1 MGGAPLR
8 GGLRE
13 RKPLPLA
20 HPHPPVSGA
29 ADRPDTQGMGPGGRC
44 PGREEQGIQTAEIT
58 RECAG
63 GSAGRAR
70 GRGQRAPGTH
80 CASQAARDLDSEASE
95 AGRSGPQRPGA
106 GAAAGSADSSAA
118 SRARGAA
125 RARPPLCRE
134 VRARAAAPSLRNFPV
149 PPPPRLRP
157 RLCRAAGHGNP
168 RPHAEGPARSH
179 GITRPA
185 RLPGGGARG
194 TQPNS
199 WARAGGAL
207 VRLSV
212 RELRVRP
219 AGGSA
224 AASRQPRPRLARR
237 SAAEDGPAQLTP
249 PSSWSWEPRGNAG
262 LQGTANQ

>member
-149 PPPPRLRP
+149 PPPPPLAPSSLPGRWPRKPPPARRGPRAEPRDYAPCPAPRGWGTRNPAQQLGPGGRGPRP
-157 RLCRAAGHGNP
+157 AFGAGAPGPPGGRERCGIQAAPPAPRPEERSGGRSRAAHATLVVVLGASWECRAAG
-168 RPHAEGPARSH
+168 
-179 GITRPA
+179 
-185 RLPGGGARG
+185 
-194 TQPNS
+194 NS
-199 WARAGGAL
+199 
-207 VRLSV
+207 
-212 RELRVRP
+212 
-219 AGGSA
+219 
-224 AASRQPRPRLARR
+224 
-237 SAAEDGPAQLTP
+237 
-249 PSSWSWEPRGNAG
+249 
-262 LQGTANQ
+262 